1 MAAPAGSGAV
11 EAYSKTKTR
20 KPAPGVY
27 VKDFVPKASD
37 RTMDEAA
44 LRDVASV
51 KNTLEAAKHTDPFK
65 STAPRELPPGTY
77 GGRKSRRRGGAM
89 IKSIPELIR
98 DLEVPGVDRSTL
110 ENALSDLKANDNRHL
125 ASYAEGLEENLREPL
140 QAGEDMDG
148 RVRDI
153 VRRIH
158 GMLRMYGRGRRRK
171 TTRRRGGALTK
182 PLPQLL
188 EDLNR
193 DPSKATLENVISDFK
208 TSNIRH
214 LEGRG
219 ARLEAQLREGRNRL
233 DYLVQLAKEDIED
246 ILGGRAG
253 GRRRKTTRRRK

>member
-1 MAAPAGSGAV
+1 MAAAAGSGAV
-11 EAYSKTKTR
+11 EAYSKTKSR

-27 VKDFVPKASD
+27 VKDFVPKTSP
-37 RTMDEAA
+37 RVMDETA

-77 GGRKSRRRGGAM
+77 GGRKSRRR
-89 IKSIPELIR
+89 K
-98 DLEVPGVDRSTL
+98 
-110 ENALSDLKANDNRHL
+110 
-125 ASYAEGLEENLREPL
+125 
-140 QAGEDMDG
+140 
-148 RVRDI
+148 
-153 VRRIH
+153 
-158 GMLRMYGRGRRRK
+158 
-171 TTRRRGGALTK
+171 RRGGALTK

-208 TSNIRH
+208 TSNIRY
-214 LEGRG
+214 LEDRG
-219 ARLEAQLREGRNRL
+219 ARLEAQVREGRARL
-233 DYLVQLAKEDIED
+233 DYLVQLAKEDIEA